1 MLLGMSARSIAGRLE
16 QHRRWIGS
24 AEGPVISDID
34 PGAAGVGLGATFAI
48 VAKVQWDDAQTGCI
62 AGAFNRCSTQ
72 AVELGEQANDSA
84 VAATALFIGGAASL
98 AGGAVLWL
106 AFPGDS
112 TSPAVSLS
120 LRPPTHGLGTV
131 ARAEWMWP

>member
-1 MLLGMSARSIAGRLE
+1 MPPPPLAENTPLATGLSAGRVTAIVLF
-16 QHRRWIGS
+16 GL
-24 AEGPVISDID
+24 
-34 PGAAGVGLGATFAI
+34 GAAGVGLGATFAI
-48 VAKVQWDDAQTGCI
+48 VAKVQWDDAQAGCI

-72 AVELGEQANDSA
+72 AVDLGEQANDSA
-84 VAATALFIGGAASL
+84 VAATALFITGAAAL

-112 TSPAVSLS
+112 TSSAVSLS
-120 LRPPTHGLGTV
+120 IQPPTHGLGTV